1 MSLATTTS
9 TSQHKLEYCRI
20 VFCKEAKMALVQI
33 QSRGLGCLHL
43 PFQIAQKAVSKPPSS
58 SKIYVNYYNKQIVQL
73 SSASIGVFVGSA
85 FQKMVGTGRVELPTS
100 RLSVVR
106 SNHLSYAPETLV
118 SKYLLLS

>member
-1 MSLATTTS
+1 
-9 TSQHKLEYCRI
+9 
-20 VFCKEAKMALVQI
+20 MALIQI

-43 PFQIAQKAVSKPPSS
+43 PCQIAQKAMFKLPLS
-58 SKIYVNYYNKQIVQL
+58 SKIYVNQPNKQLVQIFRANIDLIV
-73 SSASIGVFVGSA
+73 GTA

-118 SKYLLLS
+118 SKYSLLS

>member
-1 MSLATTTS
+1 
-9 TSQHKLEYCRI
+9 
-20 VFCKEAKMALVQI
+20 MALMQI

-43 PFQIAQKAVSKPPSS
+43 PFQIAQKAVSKLPLS
-58 SKIYVNYYNKQIVQL
+58 SKIYVNYPKKQLVQL
-73 SSASIGVFVGSA
+73 FLVDIDLIVGSA
-85 FQKMVGTGRVELPTS
+85 LQKMVGTGRVELPTS

>member
-1 MSLATTTS
+1 
-9 TSQHKLEYCRI
+9 
-20 VFCKEAKMALVQI
+20 MALMQI

-43 PFQIAQKAVSKPPSS
+43 PFQIAQKAVSKLPLS
-58 SKIYVNYYNKQIVQL
+58 SKIYVNYPKKQLVQL
-73 SSASIGVFVGSA
+73 SLVDIGLIVGSA

-118 SKYLLLS
+118 SNYLLLS

>member
-1 MSLATTTS
+1 
-9 TSQHKLEYCRI
+9 
-20 VFCKEAKMALVQI
+20 MALMQI

-43 PFQIAQKAVSKPPSS
+43 PFQIAQKAVSKLPLS
-58 SKIYVNYYNKQIVQL
+58 SKIYVTFSDNYLVSPVRANIVV
-73 SSASIGVFVGSA
+73 IVGSA

>member
-1 MSLATTTS
+1 
-9 TSQHKLEYCRI
+9 
-20 VFCKEAKMALVQI
+20 MALMQI

-43 PFQIAQKAVSKPPSS
+43 PFQIAQKAASKLLLS
-58 SKIYVNYYNKQIVQL
+58 SKIYVNYSSNQLVQL
-73 SSASIGVFVGSA
+73 FRGNIGLIVGSA

>member
-1 MSLATTTS
+1 
-9 TSQHKLEYCRI
+9 
-20 VFCKEAKMALVQI
+20 MALMQI

-43 PFQIAQKAVSKPPSS
+43 PFQIAQKAVYELPLS
-58 SKIYVNYYNKQIVQL
+58 SKIYVNYPKKNLVQL
-73 SSASIGVFVGSA
+73 FRADIGLIVGSA

>member
-1 MSLATTTS
+1 
-9 TSQHKLEYCRI
+9 
-20 VFCKEAKMALVQI
+20 MALMQV

-43 PFQIAQKAVSKPPSS
+43 PFQIAQKAVCALPLS
-58 SKIYVNYYNKQIVQL
+58 SKIYVNHSNKHLLQL
-73 SSASIGVFVGSA
+73 SRTNIGQIIGSA

>member
-1 MSLATTTS
+1 
-9 TSQHKLEYCRI
+9 
-20 VFCKEAKMALVQI
+20 MALMQI

-43 PFQIAQKAVSKPPSS
+43 PFQIAQKAAEKLPLS
-58 SKIYVNYYNKQIVQL
+58 SKIYVNYPYKQLVQL
-73 SSASIGVFVGSA
+73 FRANFGLIVGSA

>member
-1 MSLATTTS
+1 
-9 TSQHKLEYCRI
+9 
-20 VFCKEAKMALVQI
+20 MALMQI

-43 PFQIAQKAVSKPPSS
+43 PFQIAQKAVPKLPLS
-58 SKIYVNYYNKQIVQL
+58 SKVYVNHYNSQLVQL
-73 SSASIGVFVGSA
+73 FRANIGLIVGSA

>member
-1 MSLATTTS
+1 
-9 TSQHKLEYCRI
+9 
-20 VFCKEAKMALVQI
+20 MALMQI

-43 PFQIAQKAVSKPPSS
+43 PFQIAQKAGSKLPLS
-58 SKIYVNYYNKQIVQL
+58 SKIYVNYSDKQLVQL
-73 SSASIGVFVGSA
+73 FRANIGLNVGSA

-118 SKYLLLS
+118 SKYLLSS

>member
-1 MSLATTTS
+1 
-9 TSQHKLEYCRI
+9 
-20 VFCKEAKMALVQI
+20 MALMQT

-43 PFQIAQKAVSKPPSS
+43 PFQIAQKAIFKLPLS
-58 SKIYVNYYNKQIVQL
+58 SKFYVNLPNKQL
-73 SSASIGVFVGSA
+73 FSHFSANIGVIVGSA

-118 SKYLLLS
+118 SKYFLLS

>member
-1 MSLATTTS
+1 
-9 TSQHKLEYCRI
+9 
-20 VFCKEAKMALVQI
+20 MALMQT

-43 PFQIAQKAVSKPPSS
+43 PFQIAQKAVSKLPLS
-58 SKIYVNYYNKQIVQL
+58 SKFYANAPNNYLVHRFHYKIRVIV
-73 SSASIGVFVGSA
+73 SSA

-118 SKYLLLS
+118 SKCLLLS

>member
-1 MSLATTTS
+1 
-9 TSQHKLEYCRI
+9 
-20 VFCKEAKMALVQI
+20 MALMQI

-43 PFQIAQKAVSKPPSS
+43 PFQIAQKAVFKLPLS
-58 SKIYVNYYNKQIVQL
+58 SKFYVNRSNKQLVQL
-73 SSASIGVFVGSA
+73 SRANIGPIVGSA

-118 SKYLLLS
+118 YLYICY

>member
-1 MSLATTTS
+1 
-9 TSQHKLEYCRI
+9 
-20 VFCKEAKMALVQI
+20 MALVQI

-43 PFQIAQKAVSKPPSS
+43 PFQTAQKAVFKLPLS
-58 SKIYVNYYNKQIVQL
+58 SKIYVNYSNKQTVQHFCGD
-73 SSASIGVFVGSA
+73 IGLILGRA

-118 SKYLLLS
+118 SKYLFLS